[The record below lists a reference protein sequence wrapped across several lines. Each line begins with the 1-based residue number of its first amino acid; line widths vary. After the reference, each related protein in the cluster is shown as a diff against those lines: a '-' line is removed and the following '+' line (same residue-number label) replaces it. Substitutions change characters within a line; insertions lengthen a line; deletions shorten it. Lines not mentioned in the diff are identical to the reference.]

1 MCCVHGGRFAFT
13 AFEVDPQRVRDVPV
27 LGVDPVADYSTLL
40 GDVGFTVDT
49 YEETPGWRQRLVAAY
64 SAVVS
69 AEPALRPELG
79 DDAMD
84 ALLGE
89 MSLTL
94 QIDPYRRRVLA
105 VARSA

>member
-1 MCCVHGGRFAFT
+1 M
-13 AFEVDPQRVRDVPV
+13 RDVPV

-40 GDVGFTVDT
+40 RDVGFTVDT

-64 SAVVS
+64 SAVIA
-69 AEPALRPELG
+69 AEPTLRPELG
-79 DDAMD
+79 DTAMD

-94 QIDPYRRRVLA
+94 QIDPYRRRVFA